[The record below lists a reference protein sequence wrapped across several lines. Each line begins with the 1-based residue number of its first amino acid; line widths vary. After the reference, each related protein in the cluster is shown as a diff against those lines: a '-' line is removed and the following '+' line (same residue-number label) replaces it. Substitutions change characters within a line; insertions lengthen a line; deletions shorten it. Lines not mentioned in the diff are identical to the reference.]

1 MKVKARQV
9 GNSITVTIPR
19 QIVMELGIRP
29 EMEIDVTVSDQTIR
43 MEPVESRWDRLLA
56 ELRKEAAERGLT
68 ENDIEQ
74 ALQAAE
80 KVTLRR
86 RNAMG
91 TCERRTQGA

>member
-29 EMEIDVTVSDQTIR
+29 EMEIDVTVSDHAIR

-68 ENDIEQ
+68 ENDVEQ
-74 ALQAAE
+74 ALQAAKE
-80 KVTLRR
+80 
-86 RNAMG
+86 
-91 TCERRTQGA
+91 